1 MTAFLPYIIPAVAA
15 ATVFFGLRV
24 LSPGTTE
31 DGLQSA
37 DGEERSS
44 PSTAS
49 PPSPPCPHSSRTV
62 CACSEDSGGHY
73 KLVFRGSNNA
83 VLITDAGGR
92 LVDINPAGAGLIG
105 DGSREGLIGA
115 DIEGLLC
122 ASFRGDGGI
131 LETIDRDGP
140 ISNVEVTIGGRDG
153 ETLRLELTGFSAHDG
168 EGRTTGY
175 GFILRD
181 ITQLKE
187 LGEQLLQ
194 AQKMEAVGQLTGGI
208 AHDFCN
214 MVMAVNMYS
223 ELIKKDTPE
232 GGRARKYAGRISD
245 VTRRAE
251 SLTKRLLAF
260 SRKDAV
266 TPRPVELNGVV
277 RSVEKL
283 LLRFI
288 GEDIVLGSNLS
299 EDDITVMADGVQLEQ
314 VIMNLATNAR
324 DAMPGGGRLT
334 ITTGLAEMGPE
345 FISEKGYGAP
355 GTYASIT
362 VEDTGAG
369 MEEETRARIFEPF
382 FTTKG
387 VEKGTGLGLSVAYGI
402 VKQHRGYISVETSQG
417 TGTKFTVLIPLAK
430 SPAEEFQTVEP
441 MEAGSCTGTVLLAED
456 DPAVREVTRQVLEE
470 SGYRVIEA
478 VDGEDAM
485 VKFMEGKDDIDLLIL
500 DVIMPGKNGRE
511 VYEGI
516 AGVRPGVK
524 TIFLSG
530 YSPESYGGR
539 ITGPGVDFI
548 DKPVPPP
555 VLLGSVKK
563 VLNG

>member
-15 ATVFFGLRV
+15 ATVFLGLRF
-24 LSPGTTE
+24 LSPGPTGQRGHRADIEGRPSPSNTA
-31 DGLQSA
+31 QSS
-37 DGEERSS
+37 GSSPQPRSS
-44 PSTAS
+44 
-49 PPSPPCPHSSRTV
+49 
-62 CACSEDSGGHY
+62 CACSVDSGGHY
-73 KLVFRGSNNA
+73 KLVFRSSNNA

-92 LVDINPAGAGLIG
+92 LVDINPAGAELLG

-115 DIEGLLC
+115 DIADLL
-122 ASFRGDGGI
+122 AATFRGEGGI
-131 LETIDRDGP
+131 LETIERDGP
-140 ISNVEVTIGGRDG
+140 ISNVEVEVGGGSG
-153 ETLRLELTGFSAHDG
+153 EGVRLELTGFSAHDG

-223 ELIKKDTPE
+223 ELIKRDTPE
-232 GGRARKYAGRISD
+232 GGKARKYAERISE

-251 SLTKRLLAF
+251 SLTRRLLAF

-288 GEDIVLGSNLS
+288 GEDIALDSRLS
-299 EDDITVMADGVQLEQ
+299 EEDITVMADGVQLEQ

-334 ITTGLAEMGPE
+334 ITTGLAEIGPE
-345 FISEKGYGAP
+345 FIRQKGYGAP

-362 VEDTGAG
+362 VEDTGEG
-369 MEEETRARIFEPF
+369 MEADTRARIFEPF

-387 VEKGTGLGLSVAYGI
+387 ADKGTGLGLSVAYGI
-402 VKQHRGYISVETSQG
+402 VKQHKGYISVETSPG
-417 TGTKFTVLIPLAK
+417 SGTKFTVLIPLAK
-430 SPAEEFQTVEP
+430 SQAEETRTAEPVE
-441 MEAGSCTGTVLLAED
+441 AVGSTGTVLLAED
-456 DPAVREVTRQVLEE
+456 DASVREVTRQVLEDG
-470 SGYRVIEA
+470 GYRVIEA

-485 VKFMEGKDDIDLLIL
+485 VKFMEGKDEIDLLIL